1 MLVGGCIVNGTTSK
15 YSHTKK
21 EKDVSSENMNIGE
34 VSREE
39 TVSLPASE
47 GAVERWDSKNEKI
60 NAALFAGV
68 MCYEKKKET
77 SKRIQGKKIRGMGK
91 WRYREA
97 MLRAINFLEETIVL
111 STTSTKQC
119 QADERRK

>member
-1 MLVGGCIVNGTTSK
+1 MLVGGCIVNGTTLK

-47 GAVERWDSKNEKI
+47 RAMER
-60 NAALFAGV
+60 
-68 MCYEKKKET
+68 
-77 SKRIQGKKIRGMGK
+77 
-91 WRYREA
+91 
-97 MLRAINFLEETIVL
+97 
-111 STTSTKQC
+111 
-119 QADERRK
+119 

>member
-1 MLVGGCIVNGTTSK
+1 MLVGGCIVNGTTLK

-47 GAVERWDSKNEKI
+47 EAMERWESKNEKI
-60 NAALFAGV
+60 NVALFAGV
-68 MCYEKKKET
+68 MCYEKKKGT
-77 SKRIQGKKIRGMGK
+77 SKRIQGKKIRGTGE

-97 MLRAINFLEETIVL
+97 MLRAINFLEETTVL